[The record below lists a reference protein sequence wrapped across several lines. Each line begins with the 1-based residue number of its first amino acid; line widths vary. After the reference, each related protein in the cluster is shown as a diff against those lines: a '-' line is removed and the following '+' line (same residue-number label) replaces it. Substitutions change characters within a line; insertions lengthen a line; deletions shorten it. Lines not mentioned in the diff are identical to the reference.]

1 MKISKKR
8 LWHIKGKEME
18 AIAFYLFSALT
29 IGMFLI
35 VVFSK
40 NALYAMSALA
50 AGMILISGFF
60 FLLDADFL
68 GVVQIIVYTGAVM
81 ALYAFGMM
89 FFDTTKDVKEKMD
102 AKLITNILWVASG
115 ILLLCIIT
123 APFVANTL
131 NLDAPLN
138 QNILFGANNPQAVGI
153 VLFTKYLAQFEL
165 AAVMLL
171 VAMIAGIILVGKK
184 MDESITL
191 QVDEKIEKEEFDIK
205 DNK

>member
-1 MKISKKR
+1 MF
-8 LWHIKGKEME
+8 ETV
-18 AIAFYLFSALT
+18 AFYLFSVLT
-29 IGMFLI
+29 ISMFSI

-89 FFDTTKDVKEKMD
+89 FLDTTQDIKENITHSKIIYGLWI
-102 AKLITNILWVASG
+102 ASAVLIVFAIS
-115 ILLLCIIT
+115 
-123 APFVANTL
+123 APIVANHL
-131 NLDAPLN
+131 LLDAPLLN
-138 QNILFGANNPQAVGI
+138 PDLFGGTNPQQVGI
-153 VLFTKYLAQFEL
+153 ILFTKYLIPFEL

-184 MDESITL
+184 MDDSITL
-191 QVDEKIEKEEFDIK
+191 CESYDKQVNIEEFDIK
-205 DNK
+205 DEK

>member
-1 MKISKKR
+1 
-8 LWHIKGKEME
+8 ME
-18 AIAFYLFSALT
+18 AIAFYLFSILT
-29 IGMFLI
+29 IGMFLV

-40 NALYAMSALA
+40 NALYSMSALA

-68 GVVQIIVYTGAVM
+68 GVVQVIVYTGAVM

-89 FFDTTKDVKEKMD
+89 FFDTTKDVKEKFD
-102 AKLITNILWVASG
+102 GKLVTNILGIASAV
-115 ILLLCIIT
+115 LLLFIIS
-123 APFVANTL
+123 APFVADQL
-131 NLDAPLN
+131 ALDAPLDAK
-138 QNILFGANNPQAVGI
+138 ILDGANNPQAVGI

-191 QVDEKIEKEEFDIK
+191 GKEFDKKIEAEEFDVK
-205 DNK
+205 DSK

>member
-1 MKISKKR
+1 
-8 LWHIKGKEME
+8 ME
-18 AIAFYLFSALT
+18 AIAFYLFSAIT
-29 IGMFLI
+29 IIMFLI

-89 FFDTTKDVKEKMD
+89 FFDTTKDVKEKID
-102 AKLITNILWVASG
+102 GKLVTNILWVVSG
-115 ILLLCIIT
+115 ILLLCIVT
-123 APFVANTL
+123 TPFIAGHL
-131 NLDAPLN
+131 GLDASLK
-138 QNILFGANNPQAVGI
+138 QDILIGANNPQAVGI
-153 VLFTKYLAQFEL
+153 ILFTKYLAQFEL

-191 QVDEKIEKEEFDIK
+191 NIEEKVEEEEFDTK

>member
-1 MKISKKR
+1 MYEI
-8 LWHIKGKEME
+8 
-18 AIAFYLFSALT
+18 IAFYLFSALT
-29 IGMFLI
+29 IWMFLI

-40 NALYAMSALA
+40 NALYSMSALA

-89 FFDTTKDVKEKMD
+89 FLDTTQDIKE
-102 AKLITNILWVASG
+102 NIHSSKVVYGLWIASA
-115 ILLLCIIT
+115 LLVVFMVT
-123 APFVANTL
+123 APFAAEQL
-131 NLDAPLN
+131 ALDSPLS
-138 QNILFGANNPQAVGI
+138 NPALWGGTNSQQVGV
-153 VLFTKYLAQFEL
+153 VLFTKYLIPFEL

-184 MDESITL
+184 MDESLTL
-191 QVDEKIEKEEFDIK
+191 TSDAQVEEEEFHIKDEK
-205 DNK
+205 

>member
-1 MKISKKR
+1 MY
-8 LWHIKGKEME
+8 EV
-18 AIAFYLFSALT
+18 IAFYLFSALT
-29 IGMFLI
+29 IWMFLI
-35 VVFSK
+35 VVLSK

-89 FFDTTKDVKEKMD
+89 FLDTTQDIKE
-102 AKLITNILWVASG
+102 NIHDTKVIYGLWIMSA
-115 ILLLCIIT
+115 LLVVFMVT
-123 APFVANTL
+123 APFAAEQL
-131 NLDAPLN
+131 ALDSPLS
-138 QNILFGANNPQAVGI
+138 NPALWGGSNSQQVGVI
-153 VLFTKYLAQFEL
+153 LFTKYLIPFEL

-184 MDESITL
+184 MDESLTL
-191 QVDEKIEKEEFDIK
+191 ASSADAQVEREEFDIK
-205 DNK
+205 DEK